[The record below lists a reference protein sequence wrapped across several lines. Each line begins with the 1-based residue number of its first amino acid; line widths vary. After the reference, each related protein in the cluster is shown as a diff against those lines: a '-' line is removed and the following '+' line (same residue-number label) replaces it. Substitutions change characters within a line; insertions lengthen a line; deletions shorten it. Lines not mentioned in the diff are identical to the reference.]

1 MWYMIKLSIR
11 NNNWEKKYIIH
22 VVPDKN
28 ILNINDFS
36 NKIND
41 LIENHIIT
49 DLEFNNFILCVE

>member
-1 MWYMIKLSIR
+1 MIKLSIR
-11 NNNWEKKYIIH
+11 SNNWEKKYIIH

-41 LIENHIIT
+41 LIKNHIIT

>member
-49 DLEFNNFILCVE
+49 DLEFNNFILWVE

>member
-1 MWYMIKLSIR
+1 MIKLSIR

-22 VVPDKN
+22 VVPNEN

-41 LIENHIIT
+41 LIKNHIIT

>member
-11 NNNWEKKYIIH
+11 SNNWEKKYIIH

>member
-11 NNNWEKKYIIH
+11 SNNWEKKYIIH

-41 LIENHIIT
+41 LIKNHIIT